1 MKISKLSIAVVFLA
15 LGIAAC
21 KKPGLIAT
29 SNVSNADAAVMLSG
43 AMSSNSY
50 GLTNVST
57 DVSLNATAALYTNQA
72 CGSTVID
79 TMTRKSPAGSSTS
92 YLYKLSY
99 SHKLTCNIGGAADNI
114 SSNLTYSGYFNNPSL
129 SLTNSGSAA
138 FTIAGLTTTA
148 TAYVVNGEYKS
159 SGTFKL
165 RPDSTNTGSAS
176 IDIVVKNLTVAKTT
190 QVVASGT
197 ATVIVTGTTVKKGDF
212 TYNGTVTFTGNYM
225 ASLAL
230 NGSNY
235 TINLTT
241 GVVTRK

>member
-1 MKISKLSIAVVFLA
+1 MKILKLSLTVIFLS

-43 AMSSNSY
+43 ALSSNSY
-50 GLTNVST
+50 GVTNIST
-57 DVSLNATAALYTNQA
+57 DVSLNAATALNANQA
-72 CGSTVID
+72 CGSTVTD
-79 TMTRKSPAGSSTS
+79 TMTRRSPVGSSTS

-99 SHKLTCNIGGAADNI
+99 THKLTCNIGGAADNI

-129 SLTNSGSAA
+129 SLTNSGNVA
-138 FTIAGLTTTA
+138 FTVGGLTPAA
-148 TAYVVNGEYKS
+148 TSYVVNGEYKS

-176 IDIVVKNLTVAKTT
+176 IDIVAKNLVVSKST
-190 QVVASGT
+190 QTIVSGT
-197 ATVIVTGTTVKKGDF
+197 ATVIVTGTTFKKGDF
-212 TYNGTVTFTGNYM
+212 TYNGIATFTGNYM
-225 ASLAL
+225 ASLML

-235 TINLTT
+235 TINLAT
-241 GVVTRK
+241 GIVTKK